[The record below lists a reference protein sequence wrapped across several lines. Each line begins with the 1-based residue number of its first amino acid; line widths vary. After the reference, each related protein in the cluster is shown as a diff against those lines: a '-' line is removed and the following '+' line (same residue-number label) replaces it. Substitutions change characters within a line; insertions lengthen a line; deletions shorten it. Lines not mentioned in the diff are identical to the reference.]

1 MTEQQPPGQPPPGEQ
16 QGPGASWPAPPPP
29 GPPQSWQAPQPGYG
43 PGYAPV
49 YGPGYP
55 PAPGGYAPQGY
66 PPPGQPLPKFPHPE
80 PTPYHE
86 MLRTWSYEV
95 WKPIVG
101 IIIALVGFFLAATIV
116 FLVVAGIAAAFESGS
131 WADNFMAS
139 GELKDVG
146 PVELLGLNL
155 GIGSMIFVTWFIM
168 RVLHQMRPRWLTS
181 VVPKMR
187 WKLFAICLG
196 LAAVALLA
204 SLIVGMLLP
213 GNSDGDISGKV
224 NAFTRTTALSALVVL
239 LTTPL
244 QAAGE
249 EYLFRGYLLQAV
261 GSLFRNR
268 WVAIVL
274 TALVFALFH
283 GVQNF
288 PLFFDRFAFGLIA
301 AWLVIRTGG
310 LEAGIAL
317 HVLNNFLA
325 FGLALTFGDLTETL
339 SISEASWW
347 NILAT
352 ITQSGVYAVL
362 VLLVARKMGLQ
373 THTRPP
379 SQEPDAAP
387 SGSVGGDLAT
397 A

>member
-1 MTEQQPPGQPPPGEQ
+1 MTEQQPPDEQ
-16 QGPGASWPAPPPP
+16 QGPGASWPAPPP
-29 GPPQSWQAPQPGYG
+29 GPPQTWQPPQPGYSPPPVRYPG
-43 PGYAPV
+43 PGYRS
-49 YGPGYP
+49 
-55 PAPGGYAPQGY
+55 PQAQQ
-66 PPPGQPLPKFPHPE
+66 QPLPTFPHAV

-86 MLRTWSYEV
+86 MLRTWTYAT

-101 IIIALVGFFLAATIV
+101 IVIALVGFFLAATIV
-116 FLVVAGIAAAFESGS
+116 FIVVAGIAAAFESGS
-131 WADNFMAS
+131 WIDNLTAS

-155 GIGSMIFVTWFIM
+155 GIGSMIFVTWFIL
-168 RVLHQMRPRWLTS
+168 RVVHRMRPRWLAS

-187 WKLFAICLG
+187 WKLFAVCLG
-196 LAAVALLA
+196 LSAVALVA
-204 SLIVGMLLP
+204 SLLVGLLLP
-213 GNSDGDISGKV
+213 GDTGGDLSGKV
-224 NAFTRTTALSALVVL
+224 NNFTTTTALSALVVL

-261 GSLFRNR
+261 GSLFRNK

-274 TALVFALFH
+274 TALLFALFH
-283 GVQNF
+283 GAQNF

-352 ITQSGVYAVL
+352 VTQSGVYAAL
-362 VLLVARKMGLQ
+362 VVVVTRRMGLQ

-387 SGSVGGDLAT
+387 SADLAT